1 MDPTIDLAELEKR
14 LRGHVEVLARAPR
27 IPGSGEHRAA
37 EDYIGNVLQDLGFS
51 TQDASYF
58 EAGFPCTNLL
68 TQPLPVDP
76 RLPLVIVG
84 AHYDTVRGSPGA
96 DDNAS
101 GVAALLELARWV
113 RPHLEAAGPFTARLQ
128 LAAYDLEEYGL
139 IGSSIHSREVQEAG
153 AAVRGMI
160 SLEMLGFTDRHFGSQ
175 GLPPHLVGMY
185 PDVGDFIGVCGNEA
199 SEELVKVVTEALKGI
214 EGLPV
219 EFIAVPGR
227 GQMLPEARLSDHSSF
242 WDRGMPAL
250 MVTDTAFFRNPHY
263 HQRTDTP
270 DTLDYPFL
278 ARVTAGVFAAVGR
291 LLTAP

>member
-1 MDPTIDLAELEKR
+1 MNPAIDLADLEQR
-14 LRGHVEVLARAPR
+14 LRRHIEVLARAPR

-37 EDYIGNVLQDLGFS
+37 EDYIGNFLQDLGFS

-58 EAGFPCTNLL
+58 EAGFACTNLL
-68 TQPLPVDP
+68 TQPMPSDGS
-76 RLPLVIVG
+76 LPLLIVG

-113 RPHLEAAGPFTARLQ
+113 RPQLEAGGPFAARLQ

-139 IGSSIHSREVQEAG
+139 VGSSLHSREVQESG

-160 SLEMLGFTDRHFGSQ
+160 SLEMLGFTDRNFGSQ

-199 SEELVKVVTEALKGI
+199 SEELVKVVAEAMKGVD
-214 EGLPV
+214 GLPV

-250 MVTDTAFFRNPHY
+250 MITDTAFFRNPHY
-263 HQRTDTP
+263 HQRSDTP
-270 DTLDYPFL
+270 ETLDYPFL
-278 ARVTAGVFAAVGR
+278 TKVAAGIFTAVWR
-291 LLTAP
+291 LLTQ